1 MSYDPPRPAG
11 RLLLT
16 PEDKE
21 APARTER
28 LRRLGLGER
37 PEPTLDAFAYG
48 LSEFTGAAYAMV
60 NFLGQEGQFFAGLHT
75 PAVAPVLRGD
85 GTGALLGRSLP
96 RDHGFCP
103 HVVAR
108 RKALVLGDVSDY
120 PGSRATR
127 SWTSS
132 GCAPIWVPRSSTAP
146 AWCWAPCPSPTPGRG
161 PGGRKGSRPSR
172 NRPRISSYGSN
183 AGRATDCCS
192 EPADAGAAAD
202 GVRREGKLWP
212 RLRNPRWTG
221 EGVVRQIAVRSHP
234 APGQGCSGMPKAGT
248 HPEEPWR

>member
-16 PEDKE
+16 PEDTE
-21 APARTER
+21 APARIER

-48 LSEFTGAAYAMV
+48 LAGFTGAAYAMV
-60 NFLGQEGQFFAGLHT
+60 NFLGQGGQFFAGLHT

-103 HVVAR
+103 HVVVR

-120 PGSRATR
+120 PRFAGNPVVDEFGVR
-127 SWTSS
+127 SYL
-132 GCAPIWVPRSSTAP
+132 GAPLIDSTGMVLGTV
-146 AWCWAPCPSPTPGRG
+146 SVSDT
-161 PGGRKGSRPSR
+161 
-172 NRPRISSYGSN
+172 RPRAWGQEGLAAIKGQ
-183 AGRATDCCS
+183 
-192 EPADAGAAAD
+192 AAD
-202 GVRREGKLWP
+202 LIVRIER
-212 RLRNPRWTG
+212 
-221 EGVVRQIAVRSHP
+221 
-234 APGQGCSGMPKAGT
+234 GQSDGLPF
-248 HPEEPWR
+248 